1 MKNAKIGIGA
11 ALAVLALI
19 FTAAVRM
26 VDAAPVGPAG
36 TSVGFSHVNLAVH
49 EALGVHMAW
58 YTLTQ
63 LLGMGALLV
72 AFLFAVTG
80 LIQLIRRRSLW
91 KVDRELLALG
101 CLYAAVF
108 ALYVLFEI
116 VVINYRPVIMPGETY
131 PEASFPSSHTMLA
144 CVILGSTIFM
154 LKKSVMMKKYIQS
167 EQPRSALSILCAA
180 VLVVIVC
187 GRLYSGVHWFTDIL
201 GGLLFSAA
209 LLMLFKGAVEE
220 IHTKEGDR

>member
-116 VVINYRPVIMPGETY
+116 VVINSCRGRRIRKPPFPLPIPCWPV
-131 PEASFPSSHTMLA
+131 SFWEVRSS
-144 CVILGSTIFM
+144 C
-154 LKKSVMMKKYIQS
+154 
-167 EQPRSALSILCAA
+167 
-180 VLVVIVC
+180 
-187 GRLYSGVHWFTDIL
+187 
-201 GGLLFSAA
+201 
-209 LLMLFKGAVEE
+209 
-220 IHTKEGDR
+220 